1 MSSAGKDVHAVTT
14 VRTGTAAADTSPG
27 ILAQE
32 HAERRTGLQRLL
44 LVGCVAWPF
53 FFLTDVAATLS
64 EHRAEVL
71 PRLAVVRLVGWVLV
85 VAVYLP
91 FARARDVTDPVMD
104 VIDFAVPAFIGALVG
119 VRALVF
125 GGLDSTL
132 AMGLMVVGLLRAT
145 ILPSHW
151 LRTFL
156 VSMAAVCAYPV
167 VMGLAAW
174 RMPELREEWAGPTL
188 RHFISTMVLCTVSV
202 AVGALGSHFNWVAR
216 RQMFQARRLGR
227 YRMTARIGSGGHG
240 DLWMARQE
248 QLDRD
253 VAVKVLKRGAT
264 DPESIRRFE
273 REALAA
279 SQLRHP
285 NTIRIFDFGASN
297 DGVFFIAMELLEGL
311 DLESLVER
319 VGALPPARAIHLAR
333 QACESLAE
341 AHKAGIVHRDIKP
354 ANLFV
359 THVGDEM
366 DFLKVLDF
374 GVARLPE
381 SAMTASGIVLG
392 TPAYMAPEI
401 CEGDRAD
408 ARSDVYSLGAVLYY
422 LLTATP
428 VFHTRTFSETIQAHL
443 KRKPERPSTR
453 HEGVPTDVEEIV
465 LRCLA
470 KDPAARFATARDLDQ
485 ALAACESA
493 RRWSRD
499 DARTAWADMP
509 PPSKS
514 LQASQVQW

>member
-1 MSSAGKDVHAVTT
+1 MSSAWKDVNTTST
-14 VRTGTAAADTSPG
+14 VRSRAAPSDTSRG

-32 HAERRTGLQRLL
+32 HAERRAGMQRLL
-44 LVGCVAWPF
+44 LVGCAGWPF
-53 FFLTDVAATLS
+53 FFLTDVVATLS
-64 EHRAEVL
+64 EDRADVL
-71 PRLAVVRLVGWVLV
+71 PRLAVIRLVGWALV
-85 VAVYLP
+85 VAVYFP
-91 FARARDVTDPVMD
+91 FTRARDVSDPVMD
-104 VIDFAVPAFIGALVG
+104 AIDFGLPAFIGALVG
-119 VRALVF
+119 LRALVF

-132 AMGLMVVGLLRAT
+132 AMALLLVGLLRGA

-156 VSMAAVCAYPV
+156 VSMAAVCAYPA
-167 VMGLAAW
+167 VMAFAAW
-174 RMPELREEWAGPTL
+174 RSPELRAEWAGTTL
-188 RHFISTMVLCTVSV
+188 RHFVSTMVLCTISV
-202 AVGALGSHFNWVAR
+202 GVGALGSHFNWVAR

-264 DPESIRRFE
+264 DPESIQRFE

-297 DGVFFIAMELLEGL
+297 DGVFFIAMELLDGL
-311 DLESLVER
+311 DLDSLVHR
-319 VGALPPARAIHLAR
+319 VGALPPERTIHLAR

-341 AHKAGIVHRDIKP
+341 AHNAGIVHRDVKP

-401 CEGDRAD
+401 CQGDRAD
-408 ARSDVYSLGAVLYY
+408 ARSDLYSLGAVIYF

-428 VFHTRTFSETIQAHL
+428 VFQTRTFSETVQAHL
-443 KRKPERPSTR
+443 KRKPERPSLR
-453 HEGVPTDVEEIV
+453 HGSGVPADLEEVV

-470 KDPAARFATARDLDQ
+470 KDPAARFATARDLER

-499 DARTAWADMP
+499 DARTAWAEMP

-514 LQASQVQW
+514 LQAS